1 MPFATEPRDDWGR
14 DVMQDAQLLWNKIQA
29 LPVSRIEEVE
39 DFVDFLAARERERAL
54 TRQAAEGSVPVFQAI
69 WDNPEDDVYDA
80 L

>member
-1 MPFATEPRDDWGR
+1 MRFAMSLATIWGR
-14 DVMQDAQLLWNKIQA
+14 DVMQDTQSLWKKIQA

-54 TRQAAEGSVPVFQAI
+54 TRQAAEASVSAFQAV
-69 WDNPEDDVYDA
+69 WDNPDDDVYDA

>member
-1 MPFATEPRDDWGR
+1 
-14 DVMQDAQLLWNKIQA
+14 MQDAQLLWNKIQA

-54 TRQAAEGSVPVFQAI
+54 TRQGAEASVPVFQAI